1 MRIYIAGRVTGLPY
15 EEVKNKF
22 AKAEAL
28 ITASNYTPVNPLRHV
43 NFKARPKDAMR
54 VLMPILMDCDAI
66 LLLNDF
72 MFSEGAQIEAQLAR
86 YAGLHIINEDD
97 LT

>member
-15 EEVKNKF
+15 EEVKGKF
-22 AKAEAL
+22 ARAEML
-28 ITASNYTPVNPLRHV
+28 VTASNHKPVNPLKHV
-43 NFKARPKDAMR
+43 NCKANAKEAMKIC
-54 VLMPILMDCDAI
+54 LPLLLECDAI
-66 LLLNDF
+66 LLLNCF